1 MISKIF
7 NSKLITSGIRKLL
20 ETENVISKIFNRKL
34 IAFILVFLVSLISYK
49 YLVSTKPQA
58 EPLKVKEKTFYVN
71 VVKAKKSDHFP
82 TSDAFGKIVSS
93 RTGDLRFG
101 VSGKIEYIS
110 DAFLN
115 GSYVNNGQVLAKLN
129 QKRYLLEIKRLNVE
143 TEELGKQLDIRKG
156 QVKRYKSMLTRKVI
170 SQNKYD
176 NELILLS
183 KNNSDYIRSKTIL
196 EKAKED
202 LSDTI
207 LKAKFNGRL
216 FNVKI
221 NTGQFISSNEK
232 IADIFSIDDLEVEFV
247 VPSKIYSDAKNLIGK
262 SIEVIW
268 EVGANSL
275 KKITAVIERTDG
287 KTNEEEGGGKLFAK
301 IYQNLNQNDYIPV
314 GTFVRIKY
322 PQGDFKGLFKLPE
335 TSLYGNKVYIVKN
348 NIAKEKQVSLKYK
361 GSGFVLVKGNF
372 TDDDLIISTRIYIN
386 LDNKKVSVLN

>member
-93 RTGDLRFG
+93 GTGDLRFG

-170 SQNKYD
+170 SQNIYD

-301 IYQNLNQNDYIPV
+301 INQNLNQNDYIPV

-361 GSGFVLVKGNF
+361 GSGFELVKGNF
-372 TDDDLIISTRIYIN
+372 TDDDLIISTRISTN

>member
-1 MISKIF
+1 MISK
-7 NSKLITSGIRKLL
+7 LL
-20 ETENVISKIFNRKL
+20 NRKL
-34 IAFILVFLVSLISYK
+34 IAFILVLLVSIVSYK

-58 EPLKVKEKTFYVN
+58 QPLKVKEKTFYVN
-71 VVKAKKSDHFP
+71 VIKSRKSDHFP

-93 RTGDLRFG
+93 RKGDLRFG

-110 DAFLN
+110 DSLLN
-115 GSYVNNGQVLAKLN
+115 GSFVKNEQVLAKLN
-129 QKRYLLEIKRLNVE
+129 PKRYLLEIERLNVE
-143 TEELGKQLDIRKG
+143 TKELRKQLEIRKR

-176 NELILLS
+176 NELILFS

-216 FNVKI
+216 YNIKI
-221 NTGQFISSNEK
+221 SKGQFISSNEK

-247 VPSKIYSDAKNLIGK
+247 VPAKVYSASEVLIGK

-268 EVGANSL
+268 QGGTDSL
-275 KKITAVIERTDG
+275 KTIKAIIERTDG

-301 IYQNLNQNDYIPV
+301 ISQNLNQNDYIPL
-314 GTFVRIKY
+314 GTFVRINY
-322 PQGDFKGLFKLPE
+322 PLGDFKGLFRLPE
-335 TSLYGNKVYIVKN
+335 TSLYGDKIYIVEN
-348 NIAKEKQVSLKYK
+348 NIAKERKVSLKYK
-361 GSGFVLVKGNF
+361 GSGFVLVDGNL
-372 TDDDLIISTRIYIN
+372 TDEDLIISTRIPGN
-386 LDNKKVSVLN
+386 LHNKKVSVLN